1 MFYREVD
8 KYGLVPVI
16 ENNEIRITD
25 SGKSPEEFE
34 QAVGRMICFL
44 LKEDY
49 QCEAHI
55 ANGNVIITYNY
66 NNKPYDKIDNCVDR
80 LKWIS
85 YEEDEAITNKRRQ
98 VSIDFINNSSKSQ

>member
-1 MFYREVD
+1 MFYREVE
-8 KYGLVPVI
+8 KYGLIPVI

-44 LKEDY
+44 LKEGY
-49 QCEAHI
+49 QCEAYN
-55 ANGNVIITYNY
+55 ANGNVIIAYNY
-66 NNKPYDKIDNCVDR
+66 GNSPDSKIDNCLDR

-85 YEEDEAITNKRRQ
+85 YEEDIAITNKRRQ
-98 VSIDFINNSSKSQ
+98 VSIDFINNSSKNQ